1 MYQRRQAYMLHSSW
15 IRMLSSHPINI
26 LELEIVQGDIIT
38 TRDMNGMLK
47 KEFDRIKLQSRPPIL
62 FASDLPVLVLTH
74 SENF

>member
-1 MYQRRQAYMLHSSW
+1 
-15 IRMLSSHPINI
+15 MLSSHPINI

-62 FASDLPVLVLTH
+62 FGSDLPVLVLTH
-74 SENF
+74 SKNF